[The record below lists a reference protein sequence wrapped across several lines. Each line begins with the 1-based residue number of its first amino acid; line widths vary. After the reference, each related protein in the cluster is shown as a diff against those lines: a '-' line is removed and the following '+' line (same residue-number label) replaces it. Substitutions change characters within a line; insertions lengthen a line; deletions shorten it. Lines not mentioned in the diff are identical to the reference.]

1 MDDKWNKE
9 EEWKEESSEPLDM
22 KLVAIIVLGL
32 AVLAVIIC
40 TGLWYFTH
48 ADKTEEEGEGFVV
61 QATEHPSTPSE
72 PNLDPASEST
82 FEPITES
89 TPEPTT
95 ESIPEPTTESTPG
108 SITEPTPDSVIEPT
122 SKPTTE
128 PIPEVT
134 SSAAPAQTS
143 APATES
149 TAQAAAS
156 GSVQGAGGQE
166 TASGN
171 VSMEFAV
178 VKESVMPK
186 DVLNLRSAPT
196 TTDEGNIVT
205 QIQNG
210 EVIVRTGINENTG
223 WSEVEYQGQVLYAVS
238 QYLTTDLGY
247 QVPVKPSDPNRVSTI
262 GGRIILFTNCDD
274 WISPKEYVNL
284 RTEPSTAEGDNTV
297 SCQLNY
303 GEKVHRTGYSA
314 DAGWSRVEHNGQV
327 LYVVTSF
334 MLEASAE

>member
-1 MDDKWNKE
+1 
-9 EEWKEESSEPLDM
+9 
-22 KLVAIIVLGL
+22 
-32 AVLAVIIC
+32 
-40 TGLWYFTH
+40 
-48 ADKTEEEGEGFVV
+48 
-61 QATEHPSTPSE
+61 
-72 PNLDPASEST
+72 
-82 FEPITES
+82 
-89 TPEPTT
+89 
-95 ESIPEPTTESTPG
+95 
-108 SITEPTPDSVIEPT
+108 
-122 SKPTTE
+122 
-128 PIPEVT
+128 
-134 SSAAPAQTS
+134 
-143 APATES
+143 
-149 TAQAAAS
+149 
-156 GSVQGAGGQE
+156 
-166 TASGN
+166 
-171 VSMEFAV
+171 
-178 VKESVMPK
+178 MPK

-238 QYLTTDLGY
+238 QYLTTDLSY

-262 GGRIILFTNCDD
+262 GGRIIIFTNCDD

>member
-1 MDDKWNKE
+1 MDDKRNKE
-9 EEWKEESSEPLDM
+9 EAWEEEASEPLDR
-22 KLVAIIVLGL
+22 KLLAVIILGL
-32 AVLAVIIC
+32 AVLAGIIC

-48 ADKTEEEGEGFVV
+48 TGRPEDGQDLAV
-61 QATEHPSTPSE
+61 QATENPFIAAEPTVSPALEPTPELAAEPTPEAVTEPTPEPAAEPTPEPVTEPTGEPVSE
-72 PNLDPASEST
+72 AASGSVSVQT
-82 FEPITES
+82 S
-89 TPEPTT
+89 TPEPT
-95 ESIPEPTTESTPG
+95 P
-108 SITEPTPDSVIEPT
+108 
-122 SKPTTE
+122 
-128 PIPEVT
+128 
-134 SSAAPAQTS
+134 
-143 APATES
+143 
-149 TAQAAAS
+149 QAAAS
-156 GSVQGAGGQE
+156 GNVQGGGGQE
-166 TASGN
+166 TAVGN
-171 VSMEFAV
+171 VSMEFAE

-196 TTDEGNIVT
+196 TTDEENIVT

-238 QYLTTDLGY
+238 QYLTTDLNY
-247 QVPVKPSDPNRVSTI
+247 QVPVKPSDPNRVSTM
-262 GGRIILFTNCDD
+262 GGRIIVFTNCDD

-334 MLEASAE
+334 MLEASPE

>member
-9 EEWKEESSEPLDM
+9 EEWEEEASEPLDM
-22 KLVAIIVLGL
+22 KLVVIIVLGL

-48 ADKTEEEGEGFVV
+48 ADKPKGEEQDFVV
-61 QATEHPSTPSE
+61 QSTEHP
-72 PNLDPASEST
+72 PA
-82 FEPITES
+82 
-89 TPEPTT
+89 TPEPTLAPSSGLT
-95 ESIPEPTTESTPG
+95 PEPIMEATPEPIMESTR
-108 SITEPTPDSVIEPT
+108 EPVTEPT
-122 SKPTTE
+122 SKP
-128 PIPEVT
+128 IPEVT
-134 SSAAPAQTS
+134 PSTAPAQTS
-143 APATES
+143 APTPEP
-149 TAQAAAS
+149 TAQAVAS

-166 TASGN
+166 AAGN
-171 VSMEFAV
+171 VSMVFTT

-238 QYLTTDLGY
+238 QYLTTDLQY
-247 QVPVKPSDPNRVSTI
+247 QVPVQPSDPNRVSTI
-262 GGRIILFTNCDD
+262 GGRIIVFTNCDD

-314 DAGWSRVEHNGQV
+314 DAGWSRVEHNGQI

>member
-1 MDDKWNKE
+1 MDDKRDKE
-9 EEWKEESSEPLDM
+9 EAWEEEASQPLDR
-22 KLVAIIVLGL
+22 KLLAAIILGL
-32 AVLAVIIC
+32 AVLAGIIC

-48 ADKTEEEGEGFVV
+48 TGRPKEDGQDLVV
-61 QATEHPSTPSE
+61 QATENPFITAEPTVPPALEPTPEAVAE
-72 PNLDPASEST
+72 PTPEPAAEPTPEPAAEPTPESVT
-82 FEPITES
+82 EPTGEPISEAASGSVSVQTS
-89 TPEPTT
+89 TPEPT
-95 ESIPEPTTESTPG
+95 P
-108 SITEPTPDSVIEPT
+108 
-122 SKPTTE
+122 
-128 PIPEVT
+128 
-134 SSAAPAQTS
+134 
-143 APATES
+143 
-149 TAQAAAS
+149 QAAAS
-156 GSVQGAGGQE
+156 GNVQGGGGQE
-166 TASGN
+166 TAAGN
-171 VSMEFAV
+171 VSMEFAE

-196 TTDEGNIVT
+196 TANEGTIVV

-238 QYLTTDLGY
+238 QYLTTDLNY
-247 QVPVKPSDPNRVSTI
+247 QVPVQPSDPNRVSTM
-262 GGRIILFTNCDD
+262 GGRIIVFTNCDD

-297 SCQLNY
+297 SCQLNN

-334 MLEASAE
+334 MLEASEE